1 MLELIE
7 TRMPSFSGA
16 GAISMSMV
24 RWKMNR
30 PRLAMLFLIGKGSG
44 FSGFVAEVERMVH
57 SLRL

>member
-7 TRMPSFSGA
+7 TRMVSFSGA
-16 GAISMSMV
+16 GSISMSMV

-30 PRLAMLFLIGKGSG
+30 PRLAMLFLIGSGRG
-44 FSGFVAEVERMVH
+44 FSGLVAEVDRMVQ

>member
-1 MLELIE
+1 MFELIE

-16 GAISMSMV
+16 GSISISTV

-30 PRLAMLFLIGKGSG
+30 PRLAILFLIGSGSG
-44 FSGFVAEVERMVH
+44 FSGRVAEVDRMVQ